1 MGAELGINVGYS
13 DGVSLGSLVVGEK
26 LGVPVVGALV
36 VGFIEGSPVVGLIVG
51 TGAGVG
57 IAVDGELLGTTLGIA
72 VVGLE
77 DGISVGAN
85 VSSAPVGDDDVD
97 GPAVG
102 MVVGAGVAADIEANP
117 DEVGSIVVSVVGVSP
132 KSSPML
138 VPSCA
143 LLLALLLLSLLLLSR
158 LLLRALVPKLTPNK
172 IATSKSRTTSSL
184 LLNELNIGPPER
196 DDASPE
202 ESADIG
208 DRIGLPGLSYG
219 VGSFSAMPSRPT
231 STLSASSRSFP

>member
-72 VVGLE
+72 VVGPE
-77 DGISVGAN
+77 DGSSVGAN
-85 VSSAPVGDDDVD
+85 VSSAPLGDDDVD

-102 MVVGAGVAADIEANP
+102 IVVGAGVDADIEANS
-117 DEVGSIVVSVVGVSP
+117 DEVGSIVAGVVVFLGFDLLCVLP
-132 KSSPML
+132 RLAFLIFDGCFWFSS
-138 VPSCA
+138 
-143 LLLALLLLSLLLLSR
+143 
-158 LLLRALVPKLTPNK
+158 
-172 IATSKSRTTSSL
+172 
-184 LLNELNIGPPER
+184 
-196 DDASPE
+196 
-202 ESADIG
+202 
-208 DRIGLPGLSYG
+208 Y
-219 VGSFSAMPSRPT
+219 
-231 STLSASSRSFP
+231 